1 MKKPGPKQ
9 RVLKGI
15 TKSVAGKGSATH
27 EQANK
32 MFENRFKY
40 FLAKGKRNKR
50 IQVEAIGAATNAEWV
65 QLGNS
70 HPSTGLKSPL
80 TPPSSAST
88 VSTQHDNLEDAEKPL
103 SSMQW
108 QTIYDATKE
117 QHMDQPATALHNHDD
132 DMNPLPIMLNTPCTP
147 DSMTSNN
154 NHHYNTSSEEEEE
167 EEEGVDSSSDEATF
181 PLHDNG
187 TTLKSEG
194 TGVFQGELRISD
206 QQVAQWIRESSHAS
220 PQEQDEERM
229 IKIRSC
235 CKKEHST
242 ITAATT
248 KKDYFFPPSHG
259 IVQLIEP
266 YGVSVISDIDDTIK
280 DTRVLSGARTVL
292 SNTFFNPTRA
302 IPGMADAYL
311 QWYNLGA
318 SYHYVSN
325 SPFQLVHMLQ
335 QFIHNHHFPPGS
347 FHLRPSTGII
357 SKLVQESGRSKRESI
372 CKILRDFPH
381 RKFVLVGD
389 SGEIDLEIYTRIA
402 ADFPGQIIKI
412 FIRDITTTHQHH
424 HHLKTQDKKQ
434 RRIHNKRSATF
445 PAFFSSNFASS
456 LRTESTPE
464 LSSTMTHHHDQTTPN
479 TDDEGDDSQ
488 HSGYGYEDD
497 EVGEDGDE
505 DDDDEGLQD
514 TATKLAELVL
524 EPSLT
529 GHQPLHLGAH
539 LQAAAAADDLAERL
553 QHHHHQQHQEPPSQ
567 SLIQLFS
574 RLAVARRLA
583 KGIDVV
589 LFKESK
595 ELYQDEQVKQALAKY
610 KNPKQPQH

>member
-1 MKKPGPKQ
+1 M
-9 RVLKGI
+9 
-15 TKSVAGKGSATH
+15 
-27 EQANK
+27 
-32 MFENRFKY
+32 
-40 FLAKGKRNKR
+40 
-50 IQVEAIGAATNAEWV
+50 
-65 QLGNS
+65 
-70 HPSTGLKSPL
+70 
-80 TPPSSAST
+80 
-88 VSTQHDNLEDAEKPL
+88 
-103 SSMQW
+103 
-108 QTIYDATKE
+108 
-117 QHMDQPATALHNHDD
+117 
-132 DMNPLPIMLNTPCTP
+132 
-147 DSMTSNN
+147 
-154 NHHYNTSSEEEEE
+154 
-167 EEEGVDSSSDEATF
+167 DSSGDEATL
-181 PLHDNG
+181 PVHDNG

-194 TGVFQGELRISD
+194 TGVFQGEFCISD
-206 QQVAQWIRESSHAS
+206 QQVEQWIRDSNQAS

-235 CKKEHST
+235 SKKEHHT
-242 ITAATT
+242 TA
-248 KKDYFFPPSHG
+248 KKDFFFPPSYG

-325 SPFQLVHMLQ
+325 SPFQLVHMLH

-372 CKILRDFPH
+372 CRILRDFPH

-412 FIRDITTTHQHH
+412 FIRDITTHQQQHH
-424 HHLKTQDKKQ
+424 RKAQDKKQQ

-445 PAFFSSNFASS
+445 PAFFSSNFTSS
-456 LRTESTPE
+456 QRTESTPD
-464 LSSTMTHHHDQTTPN
+464 LSSTIHHHDHKTPN
-479 TDDEGDDSQ
+479 TDDEDEGYSYDDEEEDEEE
-488 HSGYGYEDD
+488 EDD
-497 EVGEDGDE
+497 
-505 DDDDEGLQD
+505 GLQD

-529 GHQPLHLGAH
+529 GHQPLHLATH
-539 LQAAAAADDLAERL
+539 LQTATANNLSEE
-553 QHHHHQQHQEPPSQ
+553 QKHHHHHHHHQHQQPPSQ

-574 RLAVARRLA
+574 RLAIARRLV

-610 KNPKQPQH
+610 KNSKQPQH